1 MPKICLAFD
10 LGASSGRA
18 ITGKIVDG
26 VLTLREVHRF
36 GNFPEERS
44 GHLFWNLER
53 LFREIKIGIAKACAA
68 EAAPIESLSVD
79 TWGVDYAFFRN
90 GAPVRDPYCYRDSRT
105 ADVPER
111 VHRIVSQEEMYSIC
125 GIQEMPFNTI
135 YQLFAHK
142 ESHPE
147 DFLHGSR
154 LLFMPDALLYLLCG
168 DLSCEY
174 TIASTGAMLDARR
187 GQWSE
192 SLLERLGI
200 PVSILPPLKR
210 PLSASLPLR
219 KEICD
224 ELGIPPISVVKV
236 PSHDTA
242 SAVAALP
249 VRNRSLN
256 RAFLSTG
263 TWALLGT
270 ELDSPCLSE
279 DARNAHFTNEGG
291 IRDSIRFLTNIAGTW
306 LLQEIR
312 RTWMEA
318 GRDISFPEMS
328 RLAEE
333 TGPVPFRVDPN
344 APEFLSPG
352 DMPARIRSSCIASG
366 QGSPESDGELLR
378 CVYDSLAECFRD
390 KLRLLEKILH
400 LKYDV
405 LHMLGG
411 ATRDSLLMRLTADS
425 VGIPVTAGPVEA
437 TAAGNLLSQLMIAGE
452 LSSLDEA
459 RKRVVSSFGIETW
472 HPGSRKQS

>member
-36 GNFPEERS
+36 RNFPEERS

-53 LFREIKIGIAKACAA
+53 LFREIKTGIAKACAA
-68 EAAPIESLSVD
+68 ESAPIESLSVD
-79 TWGVDYAFFRN
+79 TWGVDYAFFRD
-90 GAPVRDPYCYRDSRT
+90 GIPVRDPYCYRDSRT
-105 ADVPER
+105 ADIPER
-111 VHRIVSQEEMYSIC
+111 VHRIVSEEEMYSIC

-147 DFLHGSR
+147 DFLHASR

-174 TIASTGAMLDARR
+174 SIASTGAMLDART
-187 GQWSE
+187 GQWCLP
-192 SLLERLGI
+192 LLERLGI

-249 VRNRSLN
+249 VRDDSLN
-256 RAFLSTG
+256 CAYLSTG

-270 ELDSPCLSE
+270 ELKRPCLSE
-279 DARNAHFTNEGG
+279 SARIAHFTNEGG
-291 IRDSIRFLTNIAGTW
+291 IGESIRFLTNIAGTW
-306 LLQEIR
+306 LLQETR

-318 GRDISFPEMS
+318 GHDISFPEMS
-328 RLAEE
+328 RLADE

-352 DMPARIRSSCIASG
+352 DMPERIRAGCIASG
-366 QGSPESDGELLR
+366 QGVPESEGELLR
-378 CVYDSLAECFRD
+378 CIYDSLADCFFN
-390 KLRLLEKILH
+390 KLKELEKLLN
-400 LKYDV
+400 LKFDV
-405 LHMLGG
+405 LHVLGG
-411 ATRDSLLMRLTADS
+411 ATRDPLLMRLTAS
-425 VGIPVTAGPVEA
+425 AVGIPVTAGPVEA
-437 TAAGNLLSQLMIAGE
+437 TAAGNLLSQLMAAGE
-452 LSSLDEA
+452 LSSLSEA
-459 RKRVVSSFGIETW
+459 RKLLVSSFGIETW
-472 HPGSRKQS
+472 LPDAGKK